1 MRIALG
7 PIPYFWGRD
16 MVSEFYAGIEREPV
30 DIVYIGE
37 TLCSKRRELRFADW
51 RDIADRLSSAGKE
64 VVWSTLALIEA
75 ESELATLRRL
85 VENSP
90 CTIEANDMAAVN
102 MLAGRAPFVVGPHIN
117 LYNAE
122 SLAFVA
128 ALGARRWVPPVELD
142 RHTIV
147 ELHARRPRG
156 MQTEV
161 FAFGRLPLACSAR
174 CFTARAHNLPKDECG
189 FRCREDVD
197 GLLLATQEQQPF
209 LVLNGIQIQSAMT
222 YNLLPCLDEIAASG
236 VDVLR
241 LSPQSS
247 GMHEIITCFRA
258 AVDAAVKGDTVTVD
272 PSHWAPSGICNGYWY
287 GGPGMGWQDGA

>member
-1 MRIALG
+1 
-7 PIPYFWGRD
+7 

-30 DIVYIGE
+30 DIVYLGE

-51 RDIADRLSSAGKE
+51 LDIAQRLSSAGKE
-64 VVWSTLALIEA
+64 VVWSTLTLIEA

-90 CTIEANDMAAVN
+90 FTIEANDMAAVN
-102 MLAGRAPFVVGPHIN
+102 MLAGRAPFVAGPHLN
-117 LYNAE
+117 LYNGE

-142 RHTIV
+142 RHTIA
-147 ELHARRPRG
+147 ELHAQRLPG

-174 CFTARAHNLPKDECG
+174 CFTARAHNLPKDGCDL
-189 FRCREDVD
+189 RCRDDVE
-197 GLLLATQEQQPF
+197 GLLLATQEQQPL
-209 LVLNGIQIQSAMT
+209 LVLNGIQIQSALT
-222 YNLLPCLDEIAASG
+222 YNLLPCVDEIASCG

-241 LSPQSS
+241 ISPQPS
-247 GMHEIITCFRA
+247 GMHEIIACFRA
-258 AVDAAVKGDTVTVD
+258 AVDGAIEGETVTADLSRWV
-272 PSHWAPSGICNGYWY
+272 ASGLCNGYWY
-287 GGPGMGWQDGA
+287 GGPGMSWQDGA